1 LAGRAIGNDF
11 AATRY
16 ARRAQKLKDEYEARA
31 AQEGKPLE
39 QYMPE
44 IEQRLEELAV
54 KVGATRRGVK
64 GDDGRPIDRSYR
76 DRFYE
81 DADLGAQRRASRQ
94 VLDGNVAEGYRT
106 MAESRGAM
114 GRLGDTLTFGQAA
127 GETAA
132 VAGAIDPKSGAFDP
146 AKAATGRAANAAKFG
161 QGDIANTQYQ
171 QARQFR
177 LQAAAGIGG
186 QLLNAMF
193 DAQKAPVSN
202 DYVRGLFEGM
212 KPY

>member
-1 LAGRAIGNDF
+1 
-11 AATRY
+11 
-16 ARRAQKLKDEYEARA
+16 
-31 AQEGKPLE
+31 
-39 QYMPE
+39 
-44 IEQRLEELAV
+44 
-54 KVGATRRGVK
+54 
-64 GDDGRPIDRSYR
+64 RSYR

-146 AKAATGRAANAAKFG
+146 ATAATGRAANAATFG

-212 KPY
+212 KPYVPEALGHRDLVVDPKTGVWTLFTNGQATDS